1 MKLSRI
7 ISKVGLLLITVALWL
22 LATSQDLA
30 IRLGAIGE
38 QLSAAGFRMMCNGR

>member
-7 ISKVGLLLITVALWL
+7 ISKAGLILITAALWL
-22 LATSQDLA
+22 MAVSQDVA

-38 QLSAAGFRMMCNGR
+38 KLSAAGFRMMCNGR

>member
-7 ISKVGLLLITVALWL
+7 ISKAGLILIAVALWL
-22 LATSQDLA
+22 MAVSQDIA

-38 QLSAAGFRMMCNGR
+38 QLSDSGFRMMCDGR